1 MNNWFQTLGRF
12 IGPLSFLL
20 LYFFGPITGLPEEG
34 KLMLGLT
41 LWMAIWWI
49 TEAVPIAGTALL
61 PLVILPLFG
70 IVSIK
75 QVSANYMDPTV
86 LLYMGGFLLATAIEK
101 WGLHRRIALNIIN
114 LLGTDLR
121 RIVLG
126 FMLATGFL
134 SMWISNSATALMML
148 PIGLAVIGQFKNHLG
163 DENGVLSTHLAKNIL
178 LGIAY
183 AASIGGMATLIGTPT
198 NNILR
203 AVVEKLYNYTID
215 FNEWMLFAFP
225 FTVVLM
231 AIAWFYLVNFGNPLP
246 KKFQLAEAKS
256 VIQEQLTKL
265 GKITFEEKTVLIV
278 FGLVCFSWITR
289 SFLLAPLLPALD
301 DTIIALIGVLLLL
314 LLPSSVKS
322 EPKGRILDWKTAE
335 QIPWGVLILFG
346 GGLALAEGFK
356 ETGLA
361 DWIGQHLSLIEGV
374 SFFVLLLIIVAAVN
388 FLTEVTSN
396 VATASMLLP
405 ILASVAIK
413 LDVHPFGLMVGATLA
428 ASCAFMLPVATPP
441 NAVVFG
447 PGYLKIKDMVK
458 AGLWLNVISI
468 ILLSLM
474 VYYILPWL
482 WNINLENYPF

>member
-1 MNNWFQTLGRF
+1 L
-12 IGPLSFLL
+12 
-20 LYFFGPITGLPEEG
+20 
-34 KLMLGLT
+34 
-41 LWMAIWWI
+41 
-49 TEAVPIAGTALL
+49 
-61 PLVILPLFG
+61 
-70 IVSIK
+70 
-75 QVSANYMDPTV
+75 
-86 LLYMGGFLLATAIEK
+86 GGFLLATAIEK

-163 DENGVLSTHLAKNIL
+163 DENGILSTHLAKNIL

-289 SFLLAPLLPALD
+289 SFLLAPLIPALD

-314 LLPSSVKS
+314 LLPSSGKS

-474 VYYILPWL
+474 VYYVLPLL
-482 WNINLENYPF
+482 WNINLEAYPF